1 MQANGKTSSW
11 CDEEAVETEKLKE
24 KVWKVGDN

>member
-11 CDEEAVETEKLKE
+11 CDEAVETEKLKE